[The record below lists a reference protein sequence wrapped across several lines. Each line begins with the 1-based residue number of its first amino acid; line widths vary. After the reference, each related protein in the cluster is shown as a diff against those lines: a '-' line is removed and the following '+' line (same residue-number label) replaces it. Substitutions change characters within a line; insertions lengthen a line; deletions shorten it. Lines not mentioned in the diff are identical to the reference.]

1 MKKLVLSACILLC
14 MTMLF
19 GCSSGGETS
28 AQSRTDLTSDH
39 IRGLSVDMKRKD
51 VEDLIGQDD
60 DNLAQKE
67 DIDIYSLSDGTTAV
81 LRYVDDTLVSVGI
94 RDKDMYEESIF
105 NKFSRDIEDMT
116 TGGETDE
123 TGETGESNDTNGDMD
138 GNYDTENGIVG
149 GETQDSG
156 NGTDTNSINGV
167 DDINGTGDTGNGTDF
182 GTGNTNT
189 TDSNTGNTA
198 ETNISR

>member
-67 DIDIYSLSDGTTAV
+67 DIDIYSLSDGSTAV
-81 LRYVDDTLVSVGI
+81 LRYVDDVLVGVGI
-94 RDKDMYEESIF
+94 RGKDMYEESIF
-105 NKFSRDIEDMT
+105 NKFARELEDMT
-116 TGGETDE
+116 NGTN
-123 TGETGESNDTNGDMD
+123 ETGESQTNGAMD
-138 GNYDTENGIVG
+138 GNYDTENGIVN
-149 GETQDSG
+149 GETHESE
-156 NGTDTNSINGV
+156 NGLDTNSVNGI
-167 DDINGTGDTGNGTDF
+167 DDINGNGMGDTGNGTDF

>member
-28 AQSRTDLTSDH
+28 AQSRTDLTGDH

-67 DIDIYSLSDGTTAV
+67 DIDIYSLSDGSTAV
-81 LRYVDDTLVSVGI
+81 LRYVDDVLVSVGI
-94 RDKDMYEESIF
+94 RGKDMFEESIF
-105 NKFSRDIEDMT
+105 NKFAKDIEDNT
-116 TGGETDE
+116 
-123 TGETGESNDTNGDMD
+123 D
-138 GNYDTENGIVG
+138 GNYNTEDGRVN
-149 GETQDSG
+149 GETNESGMNGSG
-156 NGTDTNSINGV
+156 NETNSINGV
-167 DDINGTGDTGNGTDF
+167 DDIDGTTGMDGTGTGDTGNGTDY
-182 GTGNTNT
+182 GTGNTNSLDT
-189 TDSNTGNTA
+189 NNTNQSDTN
-198 ETNISR
+198 ETNR